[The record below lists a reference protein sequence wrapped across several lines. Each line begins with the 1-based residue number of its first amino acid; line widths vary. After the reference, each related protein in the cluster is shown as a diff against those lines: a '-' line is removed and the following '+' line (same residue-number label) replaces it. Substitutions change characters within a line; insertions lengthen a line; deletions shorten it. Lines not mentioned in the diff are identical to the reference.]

1 MSVLGKFNNSKQ
13 DASVNPI
20 GENNSNQILD
30 SRIYEL
36 EFPDRSIEEFA
47 VNLLSDNLFIQ
58 ADSDGWDTGI
68 IDEIIGIRKDPSTAV
83 AKWDETF
90 ITT

>member
-1 MSVLGKFNNSKQ
+1 MPVLGKFNNSKQ

-36 EFPDRSIEEFA
+36 DFPDISIEEFV
-47 VNLLSDNLFIQ
+47 VNFLSDNLFNQ

-68 IDEIIGIRKDPSTAV
+68 IDEVIGIRKDPSIAV